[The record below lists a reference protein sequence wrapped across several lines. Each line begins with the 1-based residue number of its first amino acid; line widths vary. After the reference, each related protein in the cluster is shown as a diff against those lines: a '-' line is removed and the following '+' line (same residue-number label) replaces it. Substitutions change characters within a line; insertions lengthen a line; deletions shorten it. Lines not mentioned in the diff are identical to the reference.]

1 MSDRRSFWSSVP
13 GLVTGLAGLLTGIVG
28 LVTVLIQL
36 GVLGGKDKASSSG
49 SPPTTVSTTTVTV
62 APGQTNSTTVLGGV
76 AGSTPTTE
84 RGRFTVSPTLL
95 TLQSSDRQ
103 KPLTVKNA
111 STATSIT
118 VLAPDFDGAD
128 KAAFKADAGCTNAL
142 LQPGASCTLNVLFT
156 PTGIL
161 RSYSANVVVKASG
174 ADSTSVPIEVKAGL

>member
-1 MSDRRSFWSSVP
+1 MSENRRSFWSSVP
-13 GLVTGLAGLLTGIVG
+13 GLITGLAGLLTGIVG

-36 GVLGGKDKASSSG
+36 GVLGGGKDKPSSSASSG
-49 SPPTTVSTTTVTV
+49 TTVTL
-62 APGQTNSTTVLGGV
+62 APGQTSSTVFGAA
-76 AGSTPTTE
+76 AGTTPTTE

-95 TLQSSDRQ
+95 TLQSGDRQ

-111 STATSIT
+111 SSTASIT
-118 VLAPDFDGAD
+118 VLAPDFDGPD

>member
-1 MSDRRSFWSSVP
+1 MSDRRSFWATVP
-13 GLVTGLAGLLTGIVG
+13 GLITGLAGLLTGIVG

-36 GVLGGKDKASSSG
+36 GVIGGKDKPSSTAT
-49 SPPTTVSTTTVTV
+49 PATTVTV
-62 APGQTNSTTVLGGV
+62 APGQTGSTTTVLGG
-76 AGSTPTTE
+76 AATGATPTTE

-142 LQPGASCTLNVLFT
+142 LPPGASCTLNILFT

-161 RSYSANVVVKASG
+161 RAYSANVVVKASG